1 MDIPVGVHAPS
12 YLAVRVRRL
21 CEVLTV
27 GYNGSVGH
35 CSGAALH
42 QWLSPWKVEAAGQ
55 GEIGIGQLVTVDL
68 KLVEERVR
76 GILPDFPQV
85 AGAYLFGSALGPC
98 RPDSDIDL
106 ALVSHPGISARG
118 DPLGRER
125 LEARVV
131 TAMGRL
137 DGHPFDVVVLD
148 PDDAIFSF
156 KAISTGRLIYM
167 RDEERVTD
175 FIETVA
181 RRYRDAYPRYKRAL
195 RDIMDE
201 VSQRGT

>member
-1 MDIPVGVHAPS
+1 MVAWVIA
-12 YLAVRVRRL
+12 
-21 CEVLTV
+21 
-27 GYNGSVGH
+27 
-35 CSGAALH
+35 AAL
-42 QWLSPWKVEAAGQ
+42 PYIIGCRRGRQ
-55 GEIGIGQLVTVDL
+55 GEMGIGQLVTVDL

-85 AGAYLFGSALGPC
+85 AGAYLFGSALSPC

-156 KAISTGRLIYM
+156 KAITRQSAP
-167 RDEERVTD
+167 
-175 FIETVA
+175 VA
-181 RRYRDAYPRYKRAL
+181 
-195 RDIMDE
+195 
-201 VSQRGT
+201 